1 MTTASLVRAAAVLLA
16 CCCRPG
22 LASAQ
27 RADTVVATAPGAGGA
42 GRGARPDSGRVR
54 PATALW
60 RSLLIPGWG
69 QASTG
74 RHVTGAAFVLWEG
87 VTIMMTFRAIQE
99 ENYMIAA
106 HADSFDLHS
115 KRQQVQDWTV
125 LWVFNHFFA
134 GAEAYVSAHLMDF
147 PKELKLEALP
157 RGVGVR
163 LAF

>member
-1 MTTASLVRAAAVLLA
+1 MRHPRMRASAVILACLVVPLAGAAQQLDTLPAAAK
-16 CCCRPG
+16 
-22 LASAQ
+22 
-27 RADTVVATAPGAGGA
+27 TAAA
-42 GRGARPDSGRVR
+42 PDSAKQIR

-106 HADSFDLHS
+106 QADSFDLQS

-125 LWVFNHFFA
+125 LWIFNHFFA

-157 RGVGVR
+157 RGLAVR
-163 LAF
+163 MSF

>member
-1 MTTASLVRAAAVLLA
+1 MTCRAPAVILA
-16 CCCRPG
+16 CVCLPM
-22 LASAQ
+22 LAAGQ
-27 RADTVVATAPGAGGA
+27 ARDTLTAATT
-42 GRGARPDSGRVR
+42 GARSDSAGKVR

-69 QASTG
+69 QATTG

-99 ENYMIAA
+99 ENFMIAA

-125 LWVFNHFFA
+125 LWIFNHFFA

-147 PKELKLEALP
+147 PKELKIEALP
-157 RGVGVR
+157 RGVGLR
-163 LAF
+163 LSF

>member
-1 MTTASLVRAAAVLLA
+1 MMHPRVRASAVILA
-16 CCCRPG
+16 CLVVP
-22 LASAQ
+22 LAGAAQ
-27 RADTVVATAPGAGGA
+27 QLDTLPAAKTAAG
-42 GRGARPDSGRVR
+42 PDSAKQIR

-106 HADSFDLHS
+106 QADSFDLQS

-125 LWVFNHFFA
+125 LWIFNHFFA

-157 RGVGVR
+157 RGLAVR
-163 LAF
+163 MSF